1 MIAADLRARLRLMA
15 EDLSVY
21 ATATFGTALS
31 LIGGWA
37 AHRYIGDAFETLVFV
52 GSFGVWV
59 VLAALVLR

>member
-1 MIAADLRARLRLMA
+1 MIASVIRARLRLIA

-21 ATATFGTALS
+21 ATAATGTALS

-37 AHRYIGDAFETLVFV
+37 AHRYIGDAVETLVFV
-52 GSFGVWV
+52 GVFGVYV